1 MVRAPGNGAA
11 LIVDGLSGEPLGVG
25 VVGRNDGDGDSRL
38 GVGLRLRLRGATSTG
53 TLVRTSTCVDVV
65 YIPWIFAG

>member
-1 MVRAPGNGAA
+1 MVRAPDNGAE
-11 LIVDGLSGEPLGVG
+11 LIVDGLSDDPLGVG
-25 VVGRNDGDGDSRL
+25 VVGRNNGDGDSRL

-53 TLVRTSTCVDVV
+53 TLVRTRTCVDVV